1 MNEWLHSYSYLFHL
15 WIFTINYWSFIIY
28 LFERAFPLVQIFLKP
43 TLSFSNWIGRLIN
56 TLNPIKAKESVVNR
70 AMPHSDEAKAKI
82 DRCME
87 LIIYKKYYQSVH
99 YKFNYLLK
107 IIVLV
112 KYKINLKIWIDLIAY
127 KSYALSAFYI
137 DS

>member
-1 MNEWLHSYSYLFHL
+1 MSLNS
-15 WIFTINYWSFIIY
+15 
-28 LFERAFPLVQIFLKP
+28 
-43 TLSFSNWIGRLIN
+43 TLSLSNLIGRLTNITN
-56 TLNPIKAKESVVNR
+56 EIKAKESVVNL

-107 IIVLV
+107 IIVLE
-112 KYKINLKIWIDLIAY
+112 KYKINL
-127 KSYALSAFYI
+127 
-137 DS
+137 